1 MTFSDLQA
9 RANKTV
15 SGMSTRKALLLK
27 MLPGAQQPP
36 TLAALMIFPVFQA
49 AVGEPWRQSPA
60 TPGDQVENIRF
71 YPRMVECRF
80 GQCFRWIIGLQ
91 DNNTI
96 EMTCSFEPPRGKTIN
111 VVSEQ
116 V

>member
-15 SGMSTRKALLLK
+15 SGMWTRKALSLK
-27 MLPGAQQPP
+27 MLPGAQPPP
-36 TLAALMIFPVFQA
+36 TLAALMTSRVFRA
-49 AVGEPWRQSPA
+49 AVGAPWRQSPA
-60 TPGDQVENIRF
+60 MPGDQVENIRF

-80 GQCFRWIIGLQ
+80 GQCFKWIIGLQ
-91 DNNTI
+91 DNNII
-96 EMTCSFEPPRGKTIN
+96 EMTCSFEPPCGKTIN